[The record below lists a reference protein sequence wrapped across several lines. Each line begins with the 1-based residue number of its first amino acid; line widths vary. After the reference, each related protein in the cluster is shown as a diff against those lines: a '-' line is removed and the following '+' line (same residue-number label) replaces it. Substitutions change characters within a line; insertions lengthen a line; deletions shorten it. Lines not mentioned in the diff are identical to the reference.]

1 MPTVFFITHPD
12 VVIDASIPI
21 PDWPLNE
28 RGRARMHAM
37 TSCPWVR
44 GVHRIFASNERKAR
58 EAAQLLADGLGLDDY
73 GVIANLGE
81 NDRSATGFLSK
92 DEFETTANAFFTR
105 PQESVRGWE
114 PAADAQARIIGAVD
128 DALSQAP
135 AHDNIAIVGHGGT
148 GTLLY
153 CHLAGLPIDRQY
165 DQPSTNGGNWF
176 AFDRT
181 SRKLLYDGWQSIDT
195 AAEENA

>member
-1 MPTVFFITHPD
+1 
-12 VVIDASIPI
+12 
-21 PDWPLNE
+21 
-28 RGRARMHAM
+28 MHAM

-128 DALSQAP
+128 EVLSQTP